1 MARKSNPVE
10 DAFAT
15 ATVLAWRLP
24 MLWAM
29 AFDPTPRRR
38 AEALR
43 MITEK
48 SAAAAE
54 AVVGAPAE
62 MMLSFLK
69 PSQGATSK
77 ILDAALKPSRRRVRA
92 NAKRLK
98 ARRRI

>member
-1 MARKSNPVE
+1 VKLVRKSNPVE

-48 SAAAAE
+48 SAAAADAPGRRASRDDAVLPE
-54 AVVGAPAE
+54 AVTRGDE
-62 MMLSFLK
+62 
-69 PSQGATSK
+69 QE
-77 ILDAALKPSRRRVRA
+77 
-92 NAKRLK
+92 
-98 ARRRI
+98 